1 MKDIWE
7 EINDNEAKLEQA
19 LNNLKYTGKASAEAL
34 RDYHVAKA
42 QATLNLRAKGY
53 PTTLIPDLV
62 KGLSDVAEL
71 DLKRNIAEVNYKA
84 NLEAINV
91 YKKKSDDLRMY
102 FDKEWGGAK

>member
-1 MKDIWE
+1 MNVWD
-7 EINDNEAKLEQA
+7 EINENEQRLEQA
-19 LNNLKYTGKASAEAL
+19 LNNLKYTGRASAEAL
-34 RDYHVAKA
+34 RDCHIAKA
-42 QATLNLRAKGY
+42 QAVLNMKAKGY
-53 PTTLIPDLV
+53 PVTLIPDIV

-102 FDKEWGGAK
+102 FDKEWSGTK